1 MALTNAQSSLSQKSC
16 ALYCLLSEKSLSHF
30 VVPFPVVYFSLSSAS
45 SSHAFQSPEWLNSS
59 RRVGIYDC
67 SDLIHM

>member
-1 MALTNAQSSLSQKSC
+1 MCGTDKRTEFSLAEKLCS
-16 ALYCLLSEKSLSHF
+16 LLLAVREISHF
-30 VVPFPVVYFSLSSAS
+30 VIPFPVVYFSLSSAS

-67 SDLIHM
+67 SDIIHM